1 MSLKRDRYFG
11 QTEQEVITGWV
22 EELAR
27 DATSLWHIIT
37 AGREGF
43 ELDGPE
49 LIDFV
54 RRSLMALFAAGA
66 KPVMGKIDPDYL
78 WGRVTKYGDDPRQ
91 MTDAVIDEWQ
101 KSGRDPD
108 AGGIWFATPN
118 VYGERRRGSRG

>member
-1 MSLKRDRYFG
+1 MSQTDHRYHG
-11 QTEQEVITGWV
+11 LTADEWITATPD
-22 EELAR
+22 ELVR
-27 DATSLWHIIT
+27 DAVSFWEIVSD
-37 AGREGF
+37 GREGF
-43 ELDGPE
+43 ALSGPG

-78 WGRVTKYGDDPRQ
+78 WGRVTKYGDDPQQ
-91 MTDAVIDEWQ
+91 MTDAIIDEWQ

>member
-54 RRSLMALFAAGA
+54 RRSLRPCLSPA
-66 KPVMGKIDPDYL
+66 
-78 WGRVTKYGDDPRQ
+78 
-91 MTDAVIDEWQ
+91 
-101 KSGRDPD
+101 
-108 AGGIWFATPN
+108 PN
-118 VYGERRRGSRG
+118 R